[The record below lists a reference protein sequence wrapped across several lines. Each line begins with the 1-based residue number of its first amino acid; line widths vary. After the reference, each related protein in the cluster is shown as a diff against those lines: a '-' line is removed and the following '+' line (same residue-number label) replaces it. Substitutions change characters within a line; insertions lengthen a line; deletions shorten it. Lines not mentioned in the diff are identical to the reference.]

1 MTLPQWKPAFVSRLR
16 KPMMPLWSRIAANKS
31 LQTATHADVSDATC
45 CSAGGGGAAGDVG
58 CVTTGGGDGAAKAPT
73 VSCRGLAFSRRGVWV
88 TGGTSAA
95 GGNHVGA
102 A

>member
-1 MTLPQWKPAFVSRLR
+1 MIPLRSRT
-16 KPMMPLWSRIAANKS
+16 AANKS
-31 LQTATHADVSDATC
+31 VQTLTHADAADATC
-45 CSAGGGGAAGDVG
+45 GFCAAGGAAGDVG
-58 CVTTGGGDGAAKAPT
+58 CVTTAGGDGAAKAPT